1 MSFNNYKWGFQDEVS
16 ELKDIT
22 TSTDDINI
30 FCNNCK
36 QSILDG
42 SLINGELE
50 LAIAESMAK
59 NKVRTESSE
68 KSLRR
73 RKVVPFYHELDD
85 SLCSSLTEYTHNTEG
100 SQLFEDNR

>member
-1 MSFNNYKWGFQDEVS
+1 
-16 ELKDIT
+16 
-22 TSTDDINI
+22 
-30 FCNNCK
+30 
-36 QSILDG
+36 
-42 SLINGELE
+42 
-50 LAIAESMAK
+50 MAK